1 MRCADFRKTIAT
13 LREDELLPQTQRE
26 LSEHSKVCPQC
37 RDYAER
43 MRATVALLGR
53 LSEAKLPGDFNIA
66 VQESISQLQRRRVGW
81 LDRLL
86 GDLRAP
92 APRLGPGVTGL
103 AAVGLLLLAATGFI
117 ATRLQTPQPSYHIAS
132 NIAVTEVSAVG
143 LTYDAIEDLVFQHE
157 GYVTSQPLGD
167 DSGIQMISH
176 SLGE

>member
-1 MRCADFRKTIAT
+1 MP
-13 LREDELLPQTQRE
+13 LQTRRE
-26 LSEHSKVCPQC
+26 LIQHSEVCPQC
-37 RDYAER
+37 REYAER

-53 LSEAKLPGDFNIA
+53 LSEAKLPDDFSIA

-92 APRLGPGVTGL
+92 APRLAPGVTGL
-103 AAVGLLLLAATGFI
+103 AAAGLLLLVATGFI
-117 ATRLQTPQPSYHIAS
+117 ATRLQISHPSHNLAS
-132 NIAVTEVSAVG
+132 NTAVTEVSTVG

-157 GYVTSQPLGD
+157 GYVTNQPLGD

-176 SLGE
+176 SLRE